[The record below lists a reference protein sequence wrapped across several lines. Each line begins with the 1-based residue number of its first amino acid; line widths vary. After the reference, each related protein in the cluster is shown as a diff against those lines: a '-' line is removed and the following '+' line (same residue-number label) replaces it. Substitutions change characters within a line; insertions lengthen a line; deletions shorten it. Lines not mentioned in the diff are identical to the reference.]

1 MKFASVTAP
10 VVPAGAGELLAKV
23 DDDEE
28 VDSTYLCFIS
38 RGRDSQASDYF
49 ISALGCAKG
58 VASGRATKNAI
69 DYVGRF
75 FRNKK
80 ELKPFA
86 YKAKEAV
93 VRYLQDR
100 MKDGKSARLDAICHA
115 AVQHVPPEL
124 VDEISGLKDYLNDEK
139 HRVPEDFTVNPKSLK
154 EKTRIK
160 GEAASWSL
168 QFERGALGTEGASDV
183 FYDEGR
189 KKLILSN
196 ISQELVDLIEKEL
209 QARDA

>member
-1 MKFASVTAP
+1 MTELAAQAAAVDQA
-10 VVPAGAGELLAKV
+10 ANNGEA
-23 DDDEE
+23 EE

-75 FRNKK
+75 FRDKK
-80 ELKPFA
+80 ELKPYA

-93 VRYLQDR
+93 VKYLQDR
-100 MKDGKSARLDAICHA
+100 LADGKSARLDAICHA
-115 AVQHVPPEL
+115 AAQQVPAEL
-124 VDEISGLKDYLNDEK
+124 VDEIAGLKDYLNDEK
-139 HRVPEDFTVNPKSLK
+139 HRVPEDFTVNPRSLK

-160 GEAASWSL
+160 GDASSWSV
-168 QFERGALGTEGASDV
+168 QFERGALGKEPAADV
-183 FYDEGR
+183 YYDEAR

-196 ISQELVDLIEKEL
+196 ISQELIDVIDKEL
-209 QARDA
+209 KARVG